1 MKFHKKLFAL
11 LCCSALLT
19 GCSADSGNSSELP
32 DLDSIIQEENGTPVT
47 ESAPEE
53 TSALPEETQPE
64 VLPPEIYYLTDH
76 GTQNPAELS
85 EFRAQLETDG
95 YLWNECTLSEL
106 PADAGILLC
115 NSPEEDFTSEEVQNL
130 QPFFDAGGDMMLLL
144 PASESETRYKFLNNL
159 LESFSLQM
167 DYDRITEPGNDSG
180 FTLLQI
186 IGMPERMLEYVDSMS
201 VKPVYMQNM
210 RSFHIL
216 GDYATDE
223 LFIDVMLQTSA
234 DVIGEPCGGTED
246 DPLTY
251 ENEKLNVLLY
261 SRNAVRNNAAVVVCG
276 AADFLNDENF
286 DADTSKNAQNWIYS
300 SLQWFTAYSSY

>member
-19 GCSADSGNSSELP
+19 GCSADSGSGSDLP
-32 DLDSIIQEENGTPVT
+32 DLDSIIQEENGTSVT
-47 ESAPEE
+47 EAAPEE
-53 TSALPEETQPE
+53 TSVSPEATQPE
-64 VLPPEIYYLTDH
+64 IISAEIYYLTDH

-85 EFRAQLETDG
+85 KFRAQLETDG
-95 YLWNECTLSEL
+95 YVWKECTLSEL
-106 PADAGILLC
+106 PADAGMIIY
-115 NSPEEDFTSEEVQNL
+115 NSPAEDLTAEEVQNL
-130 QPFFDAGGDMMLLL
+130 QPFFDAGGDMMILL

-159 LESFSLQM
+159 METFSIRM
-167 DYDRITEPGNDSG
+167 DYDRITEPGKDND

-186 IGMPERMLEYVDSMS
+186 IDMPERMLEYEESMS

-210 RSFHIL
+210 RSFHML

-234 DVIGEPCGGTED
+234 NVIGEPCGGTED